1 MPKPEA
7 SAAAPAAQ
15 SNEDEWVAA
24 ASLVADIW
32 MGLPDGEEQI
42 VAACA
47 EAVRSDDENLIARW
61 RRLIDMAEGVYDERL
76 AARQKVGRGQ
86 RAAR

>member
-15 SNEDEWVAA
+15 SNKDAWAAA
-24 ASLVADIW
+24 ASLVADMW

-47 EAVRSDDENLIARW
+47 EAVRSRDKGLIARW
-61 RRLIDMAEGVYDERL
+61 ERLIHMAEPVYEERSARL
-76 AARQKVGRGQ
+76 RKAAGQ
-86 RAAR
+86 RR